1 MPPSLRHSIAFRIL
15 PSWSLASVLPSLLP
29 SVLPSL
35 LPSLL
40 ASVLVSACASTTPH
54 LPTSAARPACALDEQ
69 YLDHRCQAVAGRAH
83 IEAGRAALATFDLDT
98 AKTQLDAAAT
108 AGPLDYDSHVALW
121 EQRGIASAYA
131 ADEPGA
137 LRAFDTLL
145 TLDPGH
151 LLSYTLSPRA
161 TFVFEKARLAAQH
174 TPRPALQLTWRRDAR
189 IGDALPIDVEV
200 VADPKQSLARASLVL
215 RTRGEASWRAID
227 LPLPKPGT
235 LARITV
241 PPTSGKK
248 PATLE
253 LYLRAFDA
261 QNNEVLRW
269 ASPEAP
275 RELALR
281 YEPPQ
286 PWHSKWWVRAIGGG
300 VLAVGTGIV
309 VYAVTREPPGTVDGD
324 VQVK

>member
-1 MPPSLRHSIAFRIL
+1 MPSSPLR
-15 PSWSLASVLPSLLP
+15 PLASSAASPAAPVAAL
-29 SVLPSL
+29 VAA
-35 LPSLL
+35 L
-40 ASVLVSACASTTPH
+40 ASACAPSTPH
-54 LPTSAARPACALDEQ
+54 LPTSAVRGACALDEQ
-69 YLDHRCQAVAGRAH
+69 YQERRCQAVAGRAH
-83 IEAGRAALATFDLDT
+83 IEAGRAALATFDLET
-98 AKTQLDAAAT
+98 AKAELDAAA
-108 AGPLDYDSHVALW
+108 ASGPLDYDSHVALW
-121 EQRGIASAYA
+121 EQRGIAAAYA
-131 ADEPGA
+131 ADEPAA
-137 LRAFDTLL
+137 LAAFDTLL

-174 TPRPALQLTWRRDAR
+174 SPRPALQLTWRRDAR
-189 IGDALPIDVEV
+189 IGDALPVDVEV
-200 VADPKQSLARASLVL
+200 VADPKQSLSRASLVL
-215 RTRGEASWRAID
+215 RARGEASWRAVD
-227 LPLPKPGT
+227 LPLPKPGA
-235 LARITV
+235 LARITL

-261 QNNEVLRW
+261 HDNEVLRW

-300 VLAVGTGIV
+300 VLALGTGV
-309 VYAVTREPPGTVDGD
+309 AVYALTREPPSTVGGD